1 LVSDEVIRQIDFR
14 IHGDTSQYVPPTLV
28 DLLERAGRQQRIIQ
42 SIGSDRFSDLL
53 ADSGAE
59 EGERFPINIPWLN
72 RPLAGHMMSP
82 HAYVLMGPF
91 SGGKTMV
98 GLNIAI
104 EAARLFAGRA
114 LEGMPSRHV
123 YYFHYEV
130 PEVEMKQRCWAL
142 AGKVHRDLNS
152 GNVIVTREGRV
163 VVLDFGLIG
172 NINNNVFV
180 SYKKAKEIV
189 ALHHVR
195 NRRDFYAILPVMRRL
210 HVPTHPNL
218 YYKHWRGWNGFLSVQ
233 KKKKVTASI
242 IPPHVKSLHVRA

>member
-1 LVSDEVIRQIDFR
+1 MKRTRLTKFPSYAEAVALV
-14 IHGDTSQYVPPTLV
+14 
-28 DLLERAGRQQRIIQ
+28 
-42 SIGSDRFSDLL
+42 
-53 ADSGAE
+53 
-59 EGERFPINIPWLN
+59 EGIVTTQEYSKKR
-72 RPLAGHMMSP
+72 
-82 HAYVLMGPF
+82 
-91 SGGKTMV
+91 V
-98 GLNIAI
+98 GLG
-104 EAARLFAGRA
+104 L
-114 LEGMPSRHV
+114 PSNPNK
-123 YYFHYEV
+123 YYADKGWTSWQDF
-130 PEVEMKQRCWAL
+130 L
-142 AGKVHRDLNS
+142 
-152 GNVIVTREGRV
+152 GRV
-163 VVLDFGLIG
+163 LPGNRFQPMDYMPYEKAKALVQKHRVENSHHYSKLRVEHPMLPSHPAAVYAEWGGWRAFLGEHC